1 MRQSCVKCAW
11 CAGMFV
17 ERDQASAVVR
27 QKRAAGQLSLTQLE
41 RYFQIPFVFTSLTR
55 RNTQAHTHISDQTA
69 CTVES
74 PDVLILLLGDLLRQT
89 FDYTRLKAV
98 PSGITWL
105 TPTSLWSTLSLS
117 VHSAW
122 EKCVSSTWLAST
134 WWTLRESSLPTR
146 PTTDQSPT
154 RSQTTTAD
162 GSSAIFL
169 LSLLLEL
176 FPPSSSFFLY
186 S

>member
-1 MRQSCVKCAW
+1 MPQCVLFHLCSLKVEFCQTDILCVSTMRQSCVKCVW

-105 TPTSLWSTLSLS
+105 TPTSPTSDQPSPSLRPLSLRE
-117 VHSAW
+117 VC
-122 EKCVSSTWLAST
+122 ELNLACEHMMDT
-134 WWTLRESSLPTR
+134 EGIIAAY
-146 PTTDQSPT
+146 
-154 RSQTTTAD
+154 TAYY
-162 GSSAIFL
+162 GPI
-169 LSLLLEL
+169 
-176 FPPSSSFFLY
+176 PY
-186 S
+186 